1 MIIVPEMIGSTVA
14 VYNGKIFN
22 VVDVK
27 AEMVGYY
34 LGEFS
39 ITYRYVFT
47 FKMFLLEEAVICIRH
62 TVNFT
67 LTSQQDEFLETVCS
81 FTKSTSRVCSSSHSN
96 QEDISFYNPLYLTT
110 KFLLL
115 CTVALLRLQT
125 RPSRPSWYRIH
136 ELFSL
141 HSP

>member
-39 ITYRYVFT
+39 ITYRCVFT
-47 FKMFLLEEAVICIRH
+47 LLMVSHIENKIRMWH
-62 TVNFT
+62 N
-67 LTSQQDEFLETVCS
+67 
-81 FTKSTSRVCSSSHSN
+81 
-96 QEDISFYNPLYLTT
+96 FYNAHMSEEHVFLQTVVQSAICMFTVILSWLPTFTRSFFPYAP
-110 KFLLL
+110 KFLL
-115 CTVALLRLQT
+115 R
-125 RPSRPSWYRIH
+125 
-136 ELFSL
+136 
-141 HSP
+141 

>member
-39 ITYRYVFT
+39 ITYRLDCAVLR
-47 FKMFLLEEAVICIRH
+47 FLPVENELVSVLFAIAVVPWTC
-62 TVNFT
+62 
-67 LTSQQDEFLETVCS
+67 Q
-81 FTKSTSRVCSSSHSN
+81 
-96 QEDISFYNPLYLTT
+96 
-110 KFLLL
+110 
-115 CTVALLRLQT
+115 
-125 RPSRPSWYRIH
+125 
-136 ELFSL
+136 
-141 HSP
+141 

>member
-39 ITYRYVFT
+39 ITYRYAFT
-47 FKMFLLEEAVICIRH
+47 FPLLLLKEAV
-62 TVNFT
+62 
-67 LTSQQDEFLETVCS
+67 
-81 FTKSTSRVCSSSHSN
+81 
-96 QEDISFYNPLYLTT
+96 Y
-110 KFLLL
+110 
-115 CTVALLRLQT
+115 
-125 RPSRPSWYRIH
+125 
-136 ELFSL
+136 
-141 HSP
+141 

>member
-39 ITYRYVFT
+39 ITYRYSQS
-47 FKMFLLEEAVICIRH
+47 
-62 TVNFT
+62 VN
-67 LTSQQDEFLETVCS
+67 SS
-81 FTKSTSRVCSSSHSN
+81 FCEY
-96 QEDISFYNPLYLTT
+96 Q
-110 KFLLL
+110 
-115 CTVALLRLQT
+115 A
-125 RPSRPSWYRIH
+125 
-136 ELFSL
+136 
-141 HSP
+141 

>member
-39 ITYRYVFT
+39 ITYRYV
-47 FKMFLLEEAVICIRH
+47 H
-62 TVNFT
+62 TTQIFQRQYSGSIT
-67 LTSQQDEFLETVCS
+67 LSAHG
-81 FTKSTSRVCSSSHSN
+81 R
-96 QEDISFYNPLYLTT
+96 
-110 KFLLL
+110 
-115 CTVALLRLQT
+115 
-125 RPSRPSWYRIH
+125 
-136 ELFSL
+136 
-141 HSP
+141 

>member
-39 ITYRYVFT
+39 ITYRYVLT
-47 FKMFLLEEAVICIRH
+47 FPMFLLEEAVICVRH
-62 TVNFT
+62 ILYFT
-67 LTSQQDEFLETVCS
+67 LTS
-81 FTKSTSRVCSSSHSN
+81 
-96 QEDISFYNPLYLTT
+96 
-110 KFLLL
+110 
-115 CTVALLRLQT
+115 
-125 RPSRPSWYRIH
+125 
-136 ELFSL
+136 
-141 HSP
+141 

>member
-39 ITYRYVFT
+39 ITYRYVYT
-47 FKMFLLEEAVICIRH
+47 AQI
-62 TVNFT
+62 
-67 LTSQQDEFLETVCS
+67 SQRQ
-81 FTKSTSRVCSSSHSN
+81 
-96 QEDISFYNPLYLTT
+96 FY
-110 KFLLL
+110 FIFS
-115 CTVALLRLQT
+115 LQT
-125 RPSRPSWYRIH
+125 IRGTR
-136 ELFSL
+136 LACFV
-141 HSP
+141 